1 MRYKSTNANE
11 ETQKER
17 RKLLRN
23 NSTMAEIKL
32 WNEIKGRKVGGLK
45 FRRQQGIGSYILDF
59 YCPELKLCVEL
70 DGNSHEM
77 KQEYDI
83 ERTLFLNGQGIE
95 VLRFSNAQVMSH
107 VLSVVNEI
115 LRYAALRQRKPHP

>member
-11 ETQKER
+11 DTQKER
-17 RKLLRN
+17 RKFLRN

-32 WNEIKGRKVGGLK
+32 WNELKGRKAGGLK
-45 FRRQQGIGSYILDF
+45 FRRQQGIGAYILDF

-95 VLRFSNAQVMSH
+95 VLRFSNVQVMSH

-115 LRYAALRQRKPHP
+115 LRYAAQRQR

>member
-11 ETQKER
+11 ETQKES

-32 WNEIKGRKVGGLK
+32 WNELKGRKADGLK
-45 FRRQQGIGSYILDF
+45 FRRQQGIGYYILDF

-70 DGNSHEM
+70 DGGSHEM
-77 KQEYDI
+77 KQEYDKG
-83 ERTLFLNGQGIE
+83 RTLFLNSQGIE
-95 VLRFSNAQVMSH
+95 VLRFTNEQVLSH
-107 VLSVVNEI
+107 VTSVVNEI
-115 LRYAALRQRKPHP
+115 MRHAALRRL

>member
-11 ETQKER
+11 DTQKER
-17 RKLLRN
+17 RKFLRN
-23 NSTMAEIKL
+23 SSTMAEIKL
-32 WNEIKGRKVGGLK
+32 WNELKGRKAGGLK
-45 FRRQQGIGSYILDF
+45 FRRQQGIGAYILDF

-95 VLRFSNAQVMSH
+95 VLRFSNVQVMSH

-115 LRYAALRQRKPHP
+115 LRYAAQRQR

>member
-23 NSTMAEIKL
+23 NSTMAEVKL
-32 WNEIKGRKVGGLK
+32 WNELKGRKAGGLK
-45 FRRQQGIGSYILDF
+45 FRRQQGVGTYILDF
-59 YCPELKLCVEL
+59 YCPELKLGVEL

-77 KQEYDI
+77 KQEYDK
-83 ERTLFLNGQGIE
+83 ERTLFLNSQGIE
-95 VLRFSNAQVMSH
+95 VLRFTNVQVLSH
-107 VLSVVNEI
+107 VTSVVNEI
-115 LRYAALRQRKPHP
+115 LRYVALKRC

>member
-1 MRYKSTNANE
+1 
-11 ETQKER
+11 
-17 RKLLRN
+17 
-23 NSTMAEIKL
+23 MAEIKL
-32 WNEIKGRKVGGLK
+32 WSELKGRKVGGLK

-83 ERTLFLNGQGIE
+83 ERTMFLNGQGIE
-95 VLRFSNAQVMSH
+95 VLRFTNGQVMSH